1 MEKVKFGFKSEKW
14 KIKAHSGFLVF
25 FQKEEA
31 VDLVRGKL

>member
-1 MEKVKFGFKSEKW
+1 VKNKGTFWVF
-14 KIKAHSGFLVF
+14 VF